1 MRIEIDKKVWAM
13 CGDEY
18 YKIRIYGSQPT
29 EILKLLEETKKVV
42 ESMSVND
49 DYKGKWM
56 ER

>member
-1 MRIEIDKKVWAM
+1 MQIEIDKKVWAM